1 MKTATRAG
9 ANLSASSYT
18 PLRQSVAWAA
28 LFRGAWGRT
37 AKFFSAPRGDRLIV
51 DWMLNYAGVLCP
63 ALTSLA
69 LIPIML
75 HGLGEQ
81 AYGLWITAATI
92 TTVFGS
98 LDLGV
103 GSAVARE
110 VGVARSAGITAGTQ
124 GFIRSSANLAILLA
138 IACTVILT
146 VAAVPLSASLH
157 LTPELR
163 AIAPAVFFLAGLT
176 FAGNWLF
183 DFARG
188 VLVGMARFE
197 VVGSLKLAG
206 ALLRLV
212 SVIFVLHFSTSL
224 IPLAAS
230 WAVCQLVLAVLSLCV
245 VGIIEPLYSFRLRLP
260 RWHSLAPHM
269 SFSLASLICNSL
281 YNLLSQIPVLAVPFL
296 RGPVALVPYYVGQK
310 FPVAALAFTHS
321 GGDVL
326 YAVSSASSTSKDSE
340 RDTRILRSAM
350 RWNCLIML
358 PVLIGFAFFAP
369 VLFRIWMGHV
379 PESAVGVARLVT
391 IAVFLESLCV
401 PVIYFLW
408 GRGLVRQMVPAF
420 IFGVI
425 SSAIASLLLVRFFGV
440 MGAAAGLVFG
450 IAPTAVALLRVV
462 ARFCDL
468 PVFSFVGDI
477 RGFVLSGI
485 LCGATSFLL
494 LQCATPSGWISL
506 LALAIPS
513 ALVFLVAFYK
523 WGATEVERKKVRC
536 LLPPF
541 SRKSE
546 AIHSGS

>member
-1 MKTATRAG
+1 M
-9 ANLSASSYT
+9 
-18 PLRQSVAWAA
+18 
-28 LFRGAWGRT
+28 
-37 AKFFSAPRGDRLIV
+37 
-51 DWMLNYAGVLCP
+51 DWLLNYAGVFCP

-92 TTVFGS
+92 APLFGS
-98 LDLGV
+98 LDLGI

-110 VGVARSAGITAGTQ
+110 VGVARSAGITADTQ

-138 IACTVILT
+138 VASTVILT
-146 VAAVPLSASLH
+146 VAAVPLSVSLL

-163 AIAPAVFFLAGLT
+163 AIAPAVFFLAGVT

-197 VVGSLKLAG
+197 VVGSLKLCG

-224 IPLAAS
+224 ILLAAC
-230 WAVCQLVLAVLSLCV
+230 WAICQLLLAVLSLCI

-269 SFSLASLICNSL
+269 SFSLASLLCNSF

-296 RGPVALVPYYVGQK
+296 RGSAALIPYYVGQK
-310 FPVAALAFTHS
+310 FPIAALAFTHC

-326 YAVSSASSTSKDSE
+326 YAVSSASSTSKDCE

-350 RWNCLIML
+350 RWNCLVML
-358 PVLIGFAFFAP
+358 PVLIGFAVFAP

-391 IAVFLESLCV
+391 FAVFLESLCV
-401 PVIYFLW
+401 PVIYYLW
-408 GRGLVRQMVPAF
+408 GSGLVRQMLPAF
-420 IFGVI
+420 VMGVT
-425 SSAIASLLLVRFFGV
+425 AGTLASLLLVRSYGV
-440 MGAAAGLVFG
+440 IGAAAGLLFG
-450 IAPTAVALLRVV
+450 IATMAMVLVRVIS
-462 ARFCDL
+462 RFSDL
-468 PVFSFVGDI
+468 PLFSFAVDL
-477 RGFVLSGI
+477 RGFIAPGI
-485 LCGATSFLL
+485 LCGATSFIS

-506 LALAIPS
+506 LALAFPS
-513 ALVFLVAFYK
+513 ALVFLVAFFIM
-523 WGATEVERKKVRC
+523 GATEVERKKVSSV
-536 LLPPF
+536 LPSF
-541 SRKSE
+541 FKQTE
-546 AIHSGS
+546 ALVLEAHEHAD